1 MRRRTPGLILAAIL
15 LLPSASFAA
24 DKVDSPFGFTTTI
37 PDGWTIAKPKTVSPF
52 RILYYRGF
60 PESYLSIQVSEPK
73 PNFTEDEALKYYAKT
88 AKMYNPSIVQINK
101 RSWAKIKFDLPGE
114 SKDANAVEFVYT
126 TFTNKRFYN
135 FILGSRASDQK
146 SLEPMIDSIL
156 KATVFTKPR
165 EAEMKRPAAKPERLQ
180 PKSDPAE
187 KLPPESTPLP
197 DPEPLPGAGKVDPKP
212 TPDPVKEPALEP
224 QPMPE
229 PTKEP
234 EDKEAEDKVAQGPK
248 DALENRYGSQ
258 IVASDG
264 QYDPDLYATKNL
276 TDNDKDTCWRN
287 RAGEKLPQQ
296 FIYALQKTVTVT
308 QVEVV
313 NRKDAQFPGISAQNI
328 VFEGAD
334 KSKDGPWE
342 PLASFKA
349 NEEGPTLQA
358 VDKKKARWIRI
369 RVLSN
374 YGHSTLTQMA
384 GLKVHTSDPLKDYGP
399 ADLPKNP
406 TAKDIPAFEITRARL
421 STVNNGP
428 AHDSSFESG
437 SRVFLNFKPR
447 GMTMNRRGRYWLIVD
462 VEILGD
468 DDKVIVKKDKLVDKI
483 AALPKAPL
491 SIFVSL
497 SVDIPKTFPPGTYKI
512 RWTSHDRL
520 AGKKLS
526 NELSLVISPPKDA
539 PDVEKKGD

>member
-1 MRRRTPGLILAAIL
+1 MRRRPLGLILAAIL
-15 LLPSASFAA
+15 LLPGVANAA

-60 PESYLSIQVSEPK
+60 PESYLSIQVSKPK
-73 PNFTEDEALKYYAKT
+73 PNFTEEEAVKYYVKT
-88 AKMYNPSIVQINK
+88 AKIYSPTVVKINN
-101 RSWAKIKFDLPGE
+101 RSWVKVKFDLGE
-114 SKDANAVEFVYT
+114 KEDDKAVEFVYT
-126 TFTNKRFYN
+126 TFSNERFYN
-135 FILGSRASDQK
+135 FILGSKATDQK
-146 SLEPMIDSIL
+146 QLEPVINSIL
-156 KATVFTKPR
+156 KATVFQAPR
-165 EAEMKRPAAKPERLQ
+165 PTEMKRPSAKPERLQ
-180 PKSDPAE
+180 PKETPPE
-187 KLPPESTPLP
+187 KLTPKSTPLP
-197 DPEPLPGAGKVDPKP
+197 DPEPLPGNPKTTP
-212 TPDPVKEPALEP
+212 TPEAEPAKEPSPDPA
-224 QPMPE
+224 PE
-229 PTKEP
+229 PKAEP
-234 EDKEAEDKVAQGPK
+234 EEKVAEGPK
-248 DALENRYGSQ
+248 DALHSRYGSQ

-264 QYDPDLYATKNL
+264 EYDPDLYATKNL

-296 FIYALQKTVTVT
+296 FVYALQKTVTVT

-328 VFEGAD
+328 VFEGTD

-342 PLASFKA
+342 ALASFKA
-349 NEEGPTLQA
+349 NEDGATLQA

-384 GLKVHTSDPLKDYGP
+384 GLKVHTSDALKDYGG
-399 ADLPKNP
+399 ADIPKNP

-421 STVNNGP
+421 STVNNGA

-468 DDKVIVKKDKLVDKI
+468 DDKVIVKKEKLVDKI

-497 SVDIPKTFPPGTYKI
+497 SIDIPKTFPPGSYKI

-526 NELSLVISPPKDA
+526 SELSLVISPPKDA

>member
-1 MRRRTPGLILAAIL
+1 MRRRMPGLLLAAIL
-15 LLPSASFAA
+15 FFPNLSLAA

-37 PDGWTIAKPKTVSPF
+37 PDGWVIAKPKTVSPF
-52 RILYYRGF
+52 RILYYQGF

-88 AKMYNPSIVQINK
+88 AKMYNPSVVKINK
-101 RSWAKIKFDLPGE
+101 RSWAKIKFDLPGKT
-114 SKDANAVEFVYT
+114 KDENAIEFVYT

-135 FILGSRASDQK
+135 FIFGSRATDQK

-156 KATVFTKPR
+156 KATAFTEPR
-165 EAEMKRPAAKPERLQ
+165 PSEMKRPDAKPERLQ
-180 PKSDPAE
+180 PKDEPVE
-187 KLPPESTPLP
+187 KLPPKSTPLP
-197 DPEPLPGAGKVDPKP
+197 NPEPLPGAPKIEP
-212 TPDPVKEPALEP
+212 EPSPDPVKEPKPDPATT
-224 QPMPE
+224 PE
-229 PTKEP
+229 PKEDP
-234 EDKEAEDKVAQGPK
+234 EERVTQGPK
-248 DALENRYGSQ
+248 DALQSRYGSQ

-287 RAGEKLPQQ
+287 RAGAKLPQQ
-296 FIYALQKTVTVT
+296 FVYALQKTVTVN

-313 NRKDAQFPGISAQNI
+313 NRKDAQFPGISAQNVI
-328 VFEGAD
+328 FEGTD

-342 PLASFKA
+342 SLAAFKA
-349 NEEGPTLQA
+349 NEDGPTLQS
-358 VDKKKARWIRI
+358 VDKKKARWIRV

-374 YGHSTLTQMA
+374 YGHSTLTQLA
-384 GLKVHTSDPLKDYGP
+384 GLKVHTDDALKDYGP
-399 ADLPKNP
+399 TKLPKNP

-428 AHDSSFESG
+428 AHDASFESG

-497 SVDIPKTFPPGTYKI
+497 SIDIPKTFPPGTYKI

-526 NELSLVISPPKDA
+526 NELSLTISPPKDA